1 MTTFQAIRGMVD
13 ILPEQSPLWQSM
25 EAAAQEVLSGYGYAE
40 IRLPIIE
47 ATGLFARS
55 IGEVT
60 DIVEKEMYSFD
71 DRNGDRLSLRPEGTA
86 GCVRACIQNGLLHNQ
101 TQRLWYTGPMFR
113 HERPQKGRL
122 RQFHQIGVE
131 AFGLAGPDIDAEL
144 LLLTARLWRELNID
158 QALELQI
165 NSLGTAEERATYR
178 QALVEY
184 LDAYKDDLDEDSQRR
199 LSTNPLRILD
209 SKNPDTQLLLKDAP
223 VLNDFLG
230 AESKQHFEQICAVLN
245 NAGVSYVINPK
256 LVRGLDYYSQTV
268 FEWVTTNLGAQGTIC
283 AGGRYDSL
291 VDLLGGKPCS
301 AVGLAI
307 GLERLIMLLD
317 ELGAVPDSVG
327 QQVDMYLVA
336 VGDESYQAMQLAE
349 QLRTAL
355 PAVRLETHCGGG
367 SFKSQIKKADKSGA
381 AVAIILGEDELSSNT
396 VQVKFLRQ
404 ERPQETVDQASL
416 VEFLTTNFKK

>member
-1 MTTFQAIRGMVD
+1 MKIQSIRGMND
-13 ILPEQSPLWQSM
+13 LLPEQSATWQYV
-25 EAAAQEVLSGYGYAE
+25 ERTLACILAAYSYKE
-40 IRLPIIE
+40 IRFPILE
-47 ATGLFARS
+47 KTDLFKRAV
-55 IGEVT
+55 GEVT

-86 GCVRACIQNGLLHNQ
+86 GCVRACIENGLLHNQ

-144 LLLTARLWRELNID
+144 LLLTARLWRKLNIE

-165 NSLGTAEERATYR
+165 NSLGTAEERGAYR

-184 LDAYKDDLDEDSQRR
+184 LGAYKNDLDEDSQRR
-199 LSTNPLRILD
+199 LTSNPLRILD
-209 SKNPDTQLLLKDAP
+209 SKNPDTQSLLKNAP
-223 VLNDFLG
+223 VLSDYLG
-230 AESKQHFEQICAVLN
+230 AESKQHFDQICTILD
-245 NAGVSYVINPK
+245 NAGVSYVVNPK

-268 FEWVTTNLGAQGTIC
+268 FEWVTTELGAQGTIC
-283 AGGRYDSL
+283 AGGRFDSL
-291 VDLLGGKPCS
+291 VELLGGKPCP
-301 AVGLAI
+301 AI
-307 GLERLIMLLD
+307 GFAIGIERLIMLLD
-317 ELGAVPDSVG
+317 ELAQVPDSVA
-327 QQVDMYLVA
+327 QQVDLYLVA
-336 VGDESYQAMQLAE
+336 VGDVSHKAMQIAE
-349 QLRTAL
+349 QLRTEL
-355 PAVRLETHCGGG
+355 NVRIEVHCGVG

-404 ERPQETVDQASL
+404 ERPQETVDQINL
-416 VEFLTTNFKK
+416 VDFLTKKIEN

>member
-1 MTTFQAIRGMVD
+1 M
-13 ILPEQSPLWQSM
+13 
-25 EAAAQEVLSGYGYAE
+25 
-40 IRLPIIE
+40 
-47 ATGLFARS
+47 
-55 IGEVT
+55 
-60 DIVEKEMYSFD
+60 
-71 DRNGDRLSLRPEGTA
+71 
-86 GCVRACIQNGLLHNQ
+86 
-101 TQRLWYTGPMFR
+101 
-113 HERPQKGRL
+113 
-122 RQFHQIGVE
+122 
-131 AFGLAGPDIDAEL
+131 
-144 LLLTARLWRELNID
+144 
-158 QALELQI
+158 
-165 NSLGTAEERATYR
+165 
-178 QALVEY
+178 
-184 LDAYKDDLDEDSQRR
+184 DEDSQRR

-209 SKNPDTQLLLKDAP
+209 SKNPDTQLLLKTAP

-230 AESKQHFEQICAVLN
+230 AESKQHFEQICAVLH

-256 LVRGLDYYSQTV
+256 MVRGLDYYSQTV
-268 FEWVTTNLGAQGTIC
+268 FEWVTTSLGAQGTIC

-291 VDLLGGKPCS
+291 DELLGGKPCS